1 MGRGDR
7 FLGSGWWDTGT
18 GSLSRTYFLRK
29 VQYGTRNLSPCPIP
43 SSNLFLLQNM
53 IFCAILVAEG
63 LLMEIGV
70 IVALVV
76 FLIMVSIAVIAG
88 VIAAISAVSGFEKP
102 DDRDE

>member
-1 MGRGDR
+1 M
-7 FLGSGWWDTGT
+7 F
-18 GSLSRTYFLRK
+18 
-29 VQYGTRNLSPCPIP
+29 
-43 SSNLFLLQNM
+43 
-53 IFCAILVAEG
+53 FCAILVVEG

>member
-1 MGRGDR
+1 MGQ
-7 FLGSGWWDTGT
+7 GT
-18 GSLSRTYFLRK
+18 
-29 VQYGTRNLSPCPIP
+29 CPRVPSIP
-43 SSNLFLLQNM
+43 SSNLFLLQNK

>member
-1 MGRGDR
+1 MGDGD
-7 FLGSGWWDTGT
+7 
-18 GSLSRTYFLRK
+18 
-29 VQYGTRNLSPCPIP
+29 GTRGQVPCPVLTFREKYSMGQGTCPRVP

>member
-1 MGRGDR
+1 MGHGDR
-7 FLGSGWWDTGT
+7 FLVPYLLFAKSTVWDKEPVPV
-18 GSLSRTYFLRK
+18 SH
-29 VQYGTRNLSPCPIP
+29 
-43 SSNLFLLQNM
+43 LFLLQNM
-53 IFCAILVAEG
+53 FFCAILVAEG

>member
-1 MGRGDR
+1 MGHGDR
-7 FLGSGWWDTGT
+7 FLVPYLLFEKSTVWDKEPVPV
-18 GSLSRTYFLRK
+18 SH
-29 VQYGTRNLSPCPIP
+29 P

-53 IFCAILVAEG
+53 FFCAILVVEG

>member
-1 MGRGDR
+1 MGDGDR
-7 FLGSGWWDTGT
+7 FLVPYLLFAKSTVWDKEPVPV
-18 GSLSRTYFLRK
+18 SHLA
-29 VQYGTRNLSPCPIP
+29 RNLSPSPT
-43 SSNLFLLQNM
+43 SVSHLFLLQNM